1 MSKGL
6 RTGRGDLCLVGRI
19 ILDAPAEKSKAGRLS
34 RRTRDGPPYQL
45 KNPDG
50 VAIGVFVQR
59 GLRQFLDVVVHEKLI
74 RMGTETQGVV
84 ILNPHFYD
92 GIHHVLGED
101 VSLEQELVILL
112 ECLSRAEK

>member
-1 MSKGL
+1 MSKEL

-19 ILDAPAEKSKAGRLS
+19 ILDAPAESSKVGRLD

-45 KNPDG
+45 KTPDG
-50 VAIGVFVQR
+50 VAIGVFAQR
-59 GLRQFLDVVVHEKLI
+59 GLRQFLDVIVHEKLI

-84 ILNPHFYD
+84 ILNPHFYN

-101 VSLEQELVILL
+101 VSLEQELVILFQGL
-112 ECLSRAEK
+112 CCAEQ

>member
-1 MSKGL
+1 M
-6 RTGRGDLCLVGRI
+6 R
-19 ILDAPAEKSKAGRLS
+19 

-50 VAIGVFVQR
+50 STIGVFVQR

-84 ILNPHFYD
+84 ILYPHFYN

-101 VSLEQELVILL
+101 VSLEQELVILFQGL
-112 ECLSRAEK
+112 CCAEQ